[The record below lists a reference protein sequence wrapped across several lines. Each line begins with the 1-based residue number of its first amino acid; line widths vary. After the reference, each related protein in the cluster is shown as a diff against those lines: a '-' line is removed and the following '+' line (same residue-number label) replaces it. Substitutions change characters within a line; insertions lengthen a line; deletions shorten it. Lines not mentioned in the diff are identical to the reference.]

1 MNFDTKYDHII
12 PIGSNCR
19 IAIALRKHKLRN
31 EAMPLD
37 WMLSTMNAVNSL
49 FDDDFKDFTNP
60 DMCKTMTHN
69 LGKSSHVYV
78 LNEKYN
84 LNITHEKIMDSKCI
98 DKYNRRVGRMY
109 DILNGNG
116 KVLFIRNVLDG
127 IVHDKLHKYY
137 LSTEVGYLESSPDL
151 IENFNSIIKKK
162 FPNLKYEIL
171 VINHTEPID
180 FKSNNIFNITS
191 SMPQGDRLWDEQAC
205 FEILK
210 KLKIK

>member
-1 MNFDTKYDHII
+1 M
-12 PIGSNCR
+12 
-19 IAIALRKHKLRN
+19 
-31 EAMPLD
+31 
-37 WMLSTMNAVNSL
+37 
-49 FDDDFKDFTNP
+49 
-60 DMCKTMTHN
+60 
-69 LGKSSHVYV
+69 
-78 LNEKYN
+78 
-84 LNITHEKIMDSKCI
+84 
-98 DKYNRRVGRMY
+98 
-109 DILNGNG
+109 NGNG